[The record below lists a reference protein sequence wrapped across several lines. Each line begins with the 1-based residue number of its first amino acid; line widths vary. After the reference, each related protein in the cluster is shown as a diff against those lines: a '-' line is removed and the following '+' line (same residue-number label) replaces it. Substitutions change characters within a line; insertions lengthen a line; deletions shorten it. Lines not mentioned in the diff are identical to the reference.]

1 MRRCSLHEPVG
12 GKRLTE
18 VWSSQQEFRQ
28 DWSLG
33 TNKGKLEGL
42 PLALSWV
49 NERDI
54 HDFYLS
60 YMGKGRFFVVRMLG
74 EHRRVGRCLTVTV
87 FQRRGLR
94 KSLSLLLHFICV
106 S

>member
-1 MRRCSLHEPVG
+1 MRQCSLHEPVG

-28 DWSLG
+28 DWSLA

-49 NERDI
+49 NKRDI

-60 YMGKGRFFVVRMLG
+60 YMGKRRFFVVRMLG